1 MSRASAA
8 GITFTNRTLKA
19 EWAGRSGHTSVI
31 GTAGAIYV
39 IGGIGSGSTLFQ
51 DVWAST
57 DGGGRPDS
65 SRGGRRGGYYRGT
78 TGVLQGYYR
87 VLHGGTA
94 GVIMGTRG

>member
-19 EWAGRSGHTSVI
+19 GWAGRSGHTSVVD
-31 GTAGAIYV
+31 AVSGAIYV

-57 DGGGRPDS
+57 DGGA
-65 SRGGRRGGYYRGT
+65 RRGYSG
-78 TGVLQGYYR
+78 
-87 VLHGGTA
+87 VLHGGAA
-94 GVIMGTRG
+94 GVLRRYLGGTKGTKGVVRGAKEY